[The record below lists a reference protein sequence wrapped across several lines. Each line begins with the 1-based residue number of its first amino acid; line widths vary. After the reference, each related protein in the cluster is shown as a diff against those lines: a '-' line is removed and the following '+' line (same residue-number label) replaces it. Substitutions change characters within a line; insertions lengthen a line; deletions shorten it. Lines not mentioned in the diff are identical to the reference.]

1 MKKYLLI
8 IFICIAGLSAQISG
22 NAKTKL
28 QSLGLPGWGEQSLGE
43 SKRAQ
48 GFFIRETALWLIFLG
63 GEKAADWYE
72 SDYRAFAGLHADV
85 SMAGK
90 NYLFAVNLGHYD
102 SFEEYNDLKER
113 KRLVADKYKGGEGL
127 EWQWDNKANRIKFDK
142 MRINSGIYRKYAKF
156 AVGGL
161 VLHRLISFFD
171 VIYLERK
178 NLPLEFD
185 AQINADS
192 RSLQLKFSLNL

>member
-1 MKKYLLI
+1 MKKYLLLI
-8 IFICIAGLSAQISG
+8 ILCATYLTAQMQLD
-22 NAKTKL
+22 AKTKM
-28 QSLGLPGWGEQSLGE
+28 QSLVLPGWGEQTLGE

-48 GFFIRETALWLIFLG
+48 RFFIREAAFWLIYIG
-63 GEKAADWYE
+63 VKKTSDWYE
-72 SDYRAFAGLHADV
+72 SDYTAFAELHANV
-85 SMAGK
+85 EMEGK
-90 NYLFAVNLGHYD
+90 DYLFAVNLGHYD
-102 SFEEYNDLKER
+102 SFEEYNDIKER
-113 KRLVADKYKGGEGL
+113 KRLVADKYREGEGL
-127 EWQWDNKANRIKFDK
+127 EWQWDDKANRIKFDK

-192 RSLQLKFSLNL
+192 RTLQLKFSLKM

>member
-1 MKKYLLI
+1 M
-8 IFICIAGLSAQISG
+8 
-22 NAKTKL
+22 
-28 QSLGLPGWGEQSLGE
+28 
-43 SKRAQ
+43 
-48 GFFIRETALWLIFLG
+48 
-63 GEKAADWYE
+63 
-72 SDYRAFAGLHADV
+72 
-85 SMAGK
+85 
-90 NYLFAVNLGHYD
+90 
-102 SFEEYNDLKER
+102 
-113 KRLVADKYKGGEGL
+113 ADKYKGGEGL

-192 RSLQLKFSLNL
+192 RTLQLKFSLNL

>member
-1 MKKYLLI
+1 MKKNLLL
-8 IFICIAGLSAQISG
+8 IFICSACLSAQISG

-28 QSLGLPGWGEQSLGE
+28 QSLVLPGWGEQSLGE

-48 GFFIRETALWLIFLG
+48 GFFLRETALWMIYLG
-63 GEKAADWYE
+63 GKKTANWYE
-72 SDYRAFAGLHADV
+72 SDYKAFAELHSDV
-85 SMAGK
+85 DMEEK
-90 NYLFAVNLGHYD
+90 DYLFAVNLGHYD
-102 SFEEYNDLKER
+102 SFEEYNDSKER
-113 KRLVADKYKGGEGL
+113 KRLVADKYEEENGF
-127 EWQWDNKANRIKFDK
+127 EWQWDDKANRIKFDK
-142 MRINSGIYRKYAKF
+142 MRIHSGSYRKYAKF

-161 VLHRLISFFD
+161 VLHRLISLFD

-192 RSLQLKFSLNL
+192 RILQLKFSLKL

>member
-1 MKKYLLI
+1 MKKYLLL
-8 IFICIAGLSAQISG
+8 IFICSACLSAQISG

-28 QSLGLPGWGEQSLGE
+28 QSLVLPGWGEQSLEE
-43 SKRAQ
+43 SKRAH
-48 GFFIRETALWLIFLG
+48 GFFLRETALWLVFLG
-63 GEKAADWYE
+63 GEKASDWYE

-85 SMAGK
+85 SMTGK

-102 SFEEYNDLKER
+102 SFEEYNDSKER
-113 KRLVADKYKGGEGL
+113 KRLVADKYEEENGF
-127 EWQWDNKANRIKFDK
+127 EWQWDNKTNRIKYDK
-142 MRINSGIYRKYAKF
+142 MRINSGTYRKYAKF

-178 NLPLEFD
+178 NLPLKFD
-185 AQINADS
+185 TQINADDH
-192 RSLQLKFSLNL
+192 SLQLILSLKL